1 MDDLHDLRVRHM
13 ALTDCRAVAEIRVDG
28 WRTAYAGLVPR
39 SYLDGLDVAEDA
51 EMRRGMLLKA
61 GNPVVNLVAERAG
74 EALGWAAYGPYREG
88 DIRTGD
94 AELYAIYVRP
104 GHLGGGVGGALL
116 RTSLDRCRAAGYP
129 RVFLWVFKENTRAG
143 RFYEQHGFAP
153 DGVEGTFEVDGVEI
167 PELRYALRLG
177 PGENTP

>member
-13 ALTDCRAVAEIRVDG
+13 ALTDCRAVAEIRVGG
-28 WRTAYAGLVPR
+28 WRTAYAGLVPQ

-51 EMRRGMLLKA
+51 EKRRGMLLKA

-74 EALGWAAYGPYREG
+74 EVLGWAAYGPYRDG

-104 GHLGGGVGGALL
+104 GHLGHGVGGALL

-129 RVFLWVFKENTRAG
+129 RVFLWVFKENARAG
-143 RFYEQHGFAP
+143 RFYEHHGFAP
-153 DGVEGTFEVDGVEI
+153 DGVEEPFEVDGVEI
-167 PELRYALRLG
+167 PEVRYARQLD
-177 PGENTP
+177 PDEHTP